1 MPDEIDP
8 QLNALA
14 QRVSCMTHL
23 RRAERADVEREL
35 TSHFAEAVAAG
46 HAPAEAI
53 AAFGD
58 PKSAARNLRAA
69 AIAKRS
75 PLDRAFGQAMRVTG
89 YAIAGVVVLYAG
101 FAAYLHFQSP
111 VIRVDALA
119 AFRNRLAKPATPK
132 DDAWPQYRSAFLA
145 LGLAAGDPEQAS
157 EGAKAVGEGPYP
169 GMPAWNAAV
178 AWIEAPERQA
188 ALATLRAAAA
198 RPVFGFPAAREF
210 DALDTK
216 LFGEDAAR
224 RMRELVAARD
234 DPTMVPMLGVLL
246 PQLSNARSAARIL
259 STDALRAAERGEGDR
274 FVDDI
279 EAIVR
284 MSVHVADGRIMIG
297 DLVGMAIRSLATGR
311 AIAALEWKPDL
322 LDGAQLARL
331 QRAFESVPPALRRLD
346 LGAERLIWLDVEQRF
361 FTDDGRGNG
370 WFRLD
375 RKALLP
381 FVGTTE
387 SSSLTNG
394 GALGGGTPPT
404 ASLAAATLSGPAA
417 ALIVQDRKSTHAFFE
432 QMATRF
438 EEASALPL
446 RDHAKITAADRE
458 FHEEVAA
465 DPVGLLLPRILMPAF
480 GQAARSYAVDRS
492 WQDAMVTTCAA
503 LRFRADTGAW
513 PARAEDLVPKYL
525 PAVPLDPWTG
535 TPIRMATDAGG
546 FRVWSTGEDG
556 RDDGGDPRA
565 TDDASWG
572 GTLATTLALRRD
584 DRTSANWPGEIPR
597 IDWVWYAPRG
607 DFARWIDR

>member
-8 QLNALA
+8 QLTALA
-14 QRVSCMTHL
+14 QRVSRMTRL

-35 TSHFAEAVAAG
+35 TSHFTEAAAAG

-58 PKSAARNLRAA
+58 PKSAARDLRAA
-69 AIAKRS
+69 AIAKRGAM
-75 PLDRAFGQAMRVTG
+75 DRALGKALRFTG
-89 YAIAGVVVLYAG
+89 VAIAGVVVMYAS

-111 VIRVDALA
+111 VIKVDTLA
-119 AFRNRLAKPATPK
+119 AYRDRLAKPATPE
-132 DDAWPQYRSAFLA
+132 DDAWPLYRRAFLA

-178 AWIEAPERQA
+178 AWVEAPERQA

-210 DALDTK
+210 DALDTQ

-224 RMRELVAARD
+224 QMREIVAARE
-234 DPTMVPMLGVLL
+234 DPTMVPILGVKL
-246 PQLSNARSAARIL
+246 PQLAKAQSAARIL
-259 STDALRAAERGEGDR
+259 STDALRAAERGDGNR

-284 MSVHVADGRIMIG
+284 LSVHVADGRIMVG

-331 QRAFESVPPALRRLD
+331 QRAFESVPPALQRLD
-346 LGAERLIWLDVEQRF
+346 LGAERLVWLDVEQRF

-381 FVGTTE
+381 FVGTME

-394 GALGGGTPPT
+394 GLGGGTPPT

-417 ALIVQDRKSTHAFFE
+417 ALIVQDRKSTRAFFE
-432 QMATRF
+432 RMATRF

-465 DPVGLLLPRILMPAF
+465 DPVGLLLPRVLMPAF
-480 GQAARSYAVDRS
+480 GQAARSYVVDRS
-492 WQDAMVTTCAA
+492 WRDAMAATCAA

-556 RDDGGDPRA
+556 RDDSGDPRA
-565 TDDASWG
+565 TDLASWG
-572 GTLATTLALRRD
+572 GTRATTLALRHD
-584 DRTSANWPGEIPR
+584 DRTRANWGGEIPR

-607 DFARWIDR
+607 NFARWIDQ